1 MSEQHTLSEGQ
12 TMVLQ
17 ARIGSVCASERF
29 WFCTIGHQA
38 TALVLPPSMI
48 NRRFEWHNIGRI
60 AQCPDRWG
68 RDLG

>member
-29 WFCTIGHQA
+29 WFCTIGHQGFA
-38 TALVLPPSMI
+38 HGF
-48 NRRFEWHNIGRI
+48 RFQRLSSGAREVCTETSIYRKK
-60 AQCPDRWG
+60 
-68 RDLG
+68 